1 MGGARGREEE
11 RTHKD
16 ARRSLTLKRT
26 PARRNLPYYC
36 IDTRGAG
43 QDAAGTGVWHKAG
56 KRSQD
61 YSSKGKLQRRRGT
74 YLTITSDDGG
84 SSRSIFEAA
93 AGQPTGQ
100 ERRRR
105 GVPDRHILCPS
116 ERHIPATPNIETL
129 TATREVGRVPSRK
142 VAIAERSQNIRLCG
156 LNILNRREPH
166 NIQNSAIDRRKAL

>member
-93 AGQPTGQ
+93 AGKRLSANLPDKSDDDEVFLTDIYYVHQNDTFPPHPT
-100 ERRRR
+100 
-105 GVPDRHILCPS
+105 
-116 ERHIPATPNIETL
+116 
-129 TATREVGRVPSRK
+129 
-142 VAIAERSQNIRLCG
+142 
-156 LNILNRREPH
+156 
-166 NIQNSAIDRRKAL
+166 

>member
-1 MGGARGREEE
+1 M
-11 RTHKD
+11 
-16 ARRSLTLKRT
+16 RRVRAVASL
-26 PARRNLPYYC
+26 
-36 IDTRGAG
+36 
-43 QDAAGTGVWHKAG
+43 KAG

-61 YSSKGKLQRRRGT
+61 YSSEGKLQRRRGT

-100 ERRRR
+100 DRRRR

>member
-1 MGGARGREEE
+1 M
-11 RTHKD
+11 
-16 ARRSLTLKRT
+16 RRVRAVASL
-26 PARRNLPYYC
+26 
-36 IDTRGAG
+36 
-43 QDAAGTGVWHKAG
+43 KAG

-61 YSSKGKLQRRRGT
+61 YSSEGKLQRRRGT

-93 AGQPTGQ
+93 AGKRLSVCRQ
-100 ERRRR
+100 
-105 GVPDRHILCPS
+105 

>member
-11 RTHKD
+11 RTHED

-36 IDTRGAG
+36 IDTWGAG

-61 YSSKGKLQRRRGT
+61 YSSEGKLQGCRGT

-93 AGQPTGQ
+93 AGKRLSVCRQAAP
-100 ERRRR
+100 EM
-105 GVPDRHILCPS
+105 
-116 ERHIPATPNIETL
+116 NI
-129 TATREVGRVPSRK
+129 S
-142 VAIAERSQNIRLCG
+142 
-156 LNILNRREPH
+156 
-166 NIQNSAIDRRKAL
+166 

>member
-11 RTHKD
+11 RTHED

-36 IDTRGAG
+36 IDTWGAG

-61 YSSKGKLQRRRGT
+61 YSSEGKLQGCRGT

-93 AGQPTGQ
+93 AGKRLSVNLPDKSDDGEVVLTDIYYVHQNDTFPPHPT
-100 ERRRR
+100 
-105 GVPDRHILCPS
+105 
-116 ERHIPATPNIETL
+116 
-129 TATREVGRVPSRK
+129 
-142 VAIAERSQNIRLCG
+142 
-156 LNILNRREPH
+156 
-166 NIQNSAIDRRKAL
+166 